1 MDHERLVRLAG
12 GGDVRAFVELTK
24 RFQHFAF
31 GSALAL
37 IHDFQL
43 AEDVVQESF
52 LAAWSAL
59 PSLADPAAFPGWLR
73 GIVRHHAFRVLRRR
87 RPETLPLSDAD
98 QVPNDEAAPDEQLGH
113 RQQAAAALAA
123 IAALPTSL
131 REPATLF
138 FVHACSH
145 QDIATFLNLPV
156 ATVNNRLH
164 AARTQLKE
172 RTLTMMTQTLQTH
185 GLPDDFANRIGR
197 LIEARGSVV
206 DAMFDPAAMPDI
218 LAELAVSDEANR
230 RAVNVQVVQRRGAGI
245 VRGIANSPIDA
256 LPRGSTVL
264 NSGHHARTPFN
275 AAQFEQMVRLLAGPA
290 SGTAGLPKF
299 LETGIKVIDVMCPL
313 VAGGTLTIAT
323 DIGAGVMVMMEEL
336 VRRLSGGCDPL
347 SIFVMMP
354 PPSPER
360 PDVLE
365 TEPGFSHA
373 EQLRKEGYSEG
384 TVGAVQTF
392 FLRAEAG
399 PWTTQRLAALAPAD
413 VVIRMSRERGQ
424 AKVYPTVDV
433 LASRSRLLEMKVADA
448 EHVAITE
455 RVREALASLWATP
468 SEGKACDGKACDGK
482 ACDGKSCDGH
492 VLFERALKVQNYFTQ
507 PFFCA
512 EPYTNRLGASVS
524 AAEALRTCAEILDGR
539 HDDVPVEAFY
549 FSGGMAEIRSNTGRT
564 LTFGPVTL

>member
-98 QVPNDEAAPDEQLGH
+98 QVPNEEAAPDEQLGH
-113 RQQAAAALAA
+113 RQRAAAALAA

-138 FVHACSH
+138 FVHECSQ
-145 QDIATFLNLPV
+145 QDIAAFLNLPV

-206 DAMFDPAAMPDI
+206 DALFDPAAMPDI

-264 NSGHHARTPFN
+264 NSGHHARTPFD
-275 AAQFEQMVRLLAGPA
+275 AAQFEQMVRLLVGPT

-313 VAGGTLTIAT
+313 VAGGTLAIAT
-323 DIGAGVMVMMEEL
+323 DIGAGVMVLMEEL

-347 SIFVMMP
+347 SIFVLMP

-360 PDVLE
+360 PDALE
-365 TEPGFSHA
+365 PELGFSHA

-433 LASRSRLLEMKVADA
+433 LASRSRLLEMKVA
-448 EHVAITE
+448 EHVAIAE
-455 RVREALASLWATP
+455 RVREAVASLWATP
-468 SEGKACDGKACDGK
+468 SEGKF
-482 ACDGKSCDGH
+482 CDGKSCDGH

-512 EPYTNRLGASVS
+512 EPYTNRSGASVS
-524 AAEALRTCAEILDGR
+524 AAEAVRTCAEILDGR

-549 FSGGMAEIRSNTGRT
+549 FSGGMAEIMGNTGRT
-564 LTFGPVTL
+564 LTFGPVTF

>member
-1 MDHERLVRLAG
+1 MGHERLVRLAG

-37 IHDFQL
+37 THDFQQ

-87 RPETLPLSDAD
+87 HPEALPLSDAD
-98 QVPNDEAAPDEQLGH
+98 QVANEEAAPDERLEH

-138 FVHACSH
+138 FVHECSH
-145 QDIATFLNLPV
+145 QDIATFLNLP
-156 ATVNNRLH
+156 AGTVNNRLR

-172 RTLTMMTQTLQTH
+172 RTLTMMSQTLQAH
-185 GLPDDFANRIGR
+185 ALPDDFANRIGR

-206 DAMFDPAAMPDI
+206 DALFDPAAMPDI

-230 RAVNVQVVQRRGAGI
+230 RAVNVQVVQRRGAGM

-264 NSGHHARTPFN
+264 NSGHHARTPFD
-275 AAQFEQMVRLLAGPA
+275 AAKFESMIRQLAGHT
-290 SGTAGLPKF
+290 SAGLPKF

-313 VAGGTLTIAT
+313 VAGGTLAIAT
-323 DIGAGVMVMMEEL
+323 DIGAGVTVMMEEL
-336 VRRLSGGCDPL
+336 VRRLSDGCDPL

-354 PPSPER
+354 PPSPEA
-360 PDVLE
+360 PYSL
-365 TEPGFSHA
+365 EPGFSHA

-384 TVGAVQTF
+384 TAGAVQTF
-392 FLRAEAG
+392 FLRAEEG
-399 PWTTQRLAALAPAD
+399 PWTAQRLAALAPAD

-424 AKVYPTVDV
+424 AKVYPTIDV
-433 LASRSRLLEMKVADA
+433 LASRSRLLEMKAADA
-448 EHVAITE
+448 EHVAVAE

-468 SEGKACDGKACDGK
+468 SG
-482 ACDGKSCDGH
+482 GKSRADH
-492 VLFERALKVQNYFTQ
+492 VIFERALKVQNYFTQ

-512 EPYTNRLGASVS
+512 EPYTNRSGASVS
-524 AAEALRTCAEILDGR
+524 VAEAIRTCAEILDGQ
-539 HDDVPVEAFY
+539 HDGVPVEAFY
-549 FSGGMAEIRSNTGRT
+549 FSGGMAEIAGNTGRT
-564 LTFGPVTL
+564 LPFGPVTL

>member
-1 MDHERLVRLAG
+1 
-12 GGDVRAFVELTK
+12 VELTK
-24 RFQHFAF
+24 RFEHFAF

-37 IHDFQL
+37 IHDFQQ

-87 RPETLPLSDAD
+87 RPETLPLSHAD
-98 QVPNDEAAPDEQLGH
+98 QVPNEEAAPDEQLGH

-123 IAALPTSL
+123 IAALPASL
-131 REPATLF
+131 REPAMLF
-138 FVHACSH
+138 FVHECSH

-172 RTLTMMTQTLQTH
+172 RILTMTQTLQTH

-206 DAMFDPAAMPDI
+206 DALFDPAGMPDI

-245 VRGIANSPIDA
+245 VRGIADSPIDA

-275 AAQFEQMVRLLAGPA
+275 AAQFEQMVRLLVGPT

-313 VAGGTLTIAT
+313 VAGGTLAIAT
-323 DIGAGVMVMMEEL
+323 DIDAGVMVMMEEL

-354 PPSPER
+354 PPSPEW
-360 PDVLE
+360 PYSLE

-392 FLRAEAG
+392 FLRAEEG
-399 PWTTQRLAALAPAD
+399 PWTTQRLATLAPAD

-424 AKVYPTVDV
+424 AKIYPTVDV
-433 LASRSRLLEMKVADA
+433 LASRSRLLEMKEADA
-448 EHVAITE
+448 EHVAIAE
-455 RVREALASLWATP
+455 QVREALASLWATP
-468 SEGKACDGKACDGK
+468 SEGKSCDD
-482 ACDGKSCDGH
+482 KSCDGH

-512 EPYTNRLGASVS
+512 EPYTNCSGASVS
-524 AAEALRTCAEILDGR
+524 AAEAVRTCAEILDGR
-539 HDDVPVEAFY
+539 YDDVPVEAFY
-549 FSGGMAEIRSNTGRT
+549 FSGGMAEIKGNTGRT

>member
-24 RFQHFAF
+24 RFEHFAF

-37 IHDFQL
+37 IHDFQQ

-87 RPETLPLSDAD
+87 RPETLPLSHAD
-98 QVPNDEAAPDEQLGH
+98 QVPNEEAAPDEQLGH

-123 IAALPTSL
+123 IAALPASL
-131 REPATLF
+131 REPAMLF
-138 FVHACSH
+138 FVHECSH

-172 RTLTMMTQTLQTH
+172 RILTMTQTLQTH

-206 DAMFDPAAMPDI
+206 DALFDPAGMPDI

-245 VRGIANSPIDA
+245 VRGIADSPIDA

-275 AAQFEQMVRLLAGPA
+275 AAQFEQMVRLLVGPT

-313 VAGGTLTIAT
+313 VAGGTLAIAT
-323 DIGAGVMVMMEEL
+323 DIDAGVMVMMEEL

-354 PPSPER
+354 PPPTEW
-360 PDVLE
+360 PYALE
-365 TEPGFSHA
+365 PEPGFSHA

-392 FLRAEAG
+392 FLRAEEG
-399 PWTTQRLAALAPAD
+399 PWTTQRLATLAPAD

-424 AKVYPTVDV
+424 AKIYPTVDV
-433 LASRSRLLEMKVADA
+433 LASRSRLLEMKEADA
-448 EHVAITE
+448 EHVAIAE
-455 RVREALASLWATP
+455 QVREALASLWATP
-468 SEGKACDGKACDGK
+468 SEGKSCDD
-482 ACDGKSCDGH
+482 KSCDGH

-512 EPYTNRLGASVS
+512 EPYTNRSGASVS
-524 AAEALRTCAEILDGR
+524 AVEALRTCAEILDGQ
-539 HDDVPVEAFY
+539 HDGVPVEAFY
-549 FSGGMAEIRSNTGRT
+549 FSGGMAEIMGNTGRT
-564 LTFGPVTL
+564 LTFGPVTR

>member
-24 RFQHFAF
+24 RFEHFAF

-37 IHDFQL
+37 IHDFQQ

-98 QVPNDEAAPDEQLGH
+98 QVPNEEAAPDEQLGH

-123 IAALPTSL
+123 IAALPASL
-131 REPATLF
+131 REPAMLF
-138 FVHACSH
+138 FVHECSH

-172 RTLTMMTQTLQTH
+172 RILTMTQTLQTH

-206 DAMFDPAAMPDI
+206 DALFDPAGMPDI

-245 VRGIANSPIDA
+245 VRGIADSPIDA

-275 AAQFEQMVRLLAGPA
+275 AAQFEQMVRLLVGPT
-290 SGTAGLPKF
+290 SGTAGLPKY

-313 VAGGTLTIAT
+313 VAGGTLAIAT

-354 PPSPER
+354 PPSPEW
-360 PDVLE
+360 PYSLE
-365 TEPGFSHA
+365 PEPGFSHA

-392 FLRAEAG
+392 FLRAEEG

-433 LASRSRLLEMKVADA
+433 LASRSRLLEIKLADA
-448 EHVAITE
+448 EHVAIAE
-455 RVREALASLWATP
+455 QVREALASLWATP
-468 SEGKACDGKACDGK
+468 SEGKSCDD
-482 ACDGKSCDGH
+482 KSCDGH

-512 EPYTNRLGASVS
+512 EPYTNRSGASVS
-524 AAEALRTCAEILDGR
+524 AVEALRTCAEILDGQ
-539 HDDVPVEAFY
+539 HDGVPVEAFY
-549 FSGGMAEIRSNTGRT
+549 FSGGMAEIMGNTGRT
-564 LTFGPVTL
+564 LTFGPVTR